1 MGGEYTD
8 RANLHR
14 RRFYYTLLLPLRL
27 SVSEDIPALGTDHAW
42 EESARVEPT
51 DNAPGSLELTCSVCG
66 AVRREVL
73 PPLAAPGSMAEML
86 ASISTVLS
94 AILGW
99 VGIVSEKVSTN
110 PVLLIVVLLSFLGT
124 GVLLFKR
131 LLGMR

>member
-1 MGGEYTD
+1 
-8 RANLHR
+8 
-14 RRFYYTLLLPLRL
+14 
-27 SVSEDIPALGTDHAW
+27 
-42 EESARVEPT
+42 
-51 DNAPGSLELTCSVCG
+51 
-66 AVRREVL
+66 
-73 PPLAAPGSMAEML
+73 MAEML

>member
-1 MGGEYTD
+1 M
-8 RANLHR
+8 
-14 RRFYYTLLLPLRL
+14 
-27 SVSEDIPALGTDHAW
+27 
-42 EESARVEPT
+42 EPT

-66 AVRREVL
+66 AVRREIL

-99 VGIVSEKVSTN
+99 VGIVSEKVSAN